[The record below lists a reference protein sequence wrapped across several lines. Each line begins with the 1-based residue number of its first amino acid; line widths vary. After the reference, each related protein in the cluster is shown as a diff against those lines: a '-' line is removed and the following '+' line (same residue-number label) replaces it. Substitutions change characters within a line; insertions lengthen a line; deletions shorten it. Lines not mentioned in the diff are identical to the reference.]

1 MLIVCPKCATSY
13 QVEGP
18 SLGRSGRSVRCARCR
33 NVWFAAR
40 PVLVPA
46 MASAGDFDVVDAK
59 PKIISF
65 FPPPE
70 SEGPAAG
77 AAEADAV
84 LAEVAPPGEQA
95 QAMPGESPGIMA
107 PDAAKPEAASTEGI
121 DLESLKEDMA
131 EASAEQAAAA
141 DAVLSAVPGEEITVA
156 EAPPIVPPDE
166 PVEMKT
172 EPPPVQAAEPE
183 VDIEALAARRAR
195 RQMLRRR
202 KQQWPLSR
210 LPTLILALVAAN
222 TVLMGWRMDI
232 VRLLPQTASFYSAVG
247 LPVNLRGLAFE
258 GIKMSKEE
266 QDGMPVL
273 VVEGSIT
280 NVTRRAA
287 EVPRIRLAVRNER
300 KNEIYSWTTQPQR
313 SILGP
318 GETLPFRARL
328 ASPPAE
334 TRDVMVRF
342 FTRRDVVAGIN

>member
-1 MLIVCPKCATSY
+1 M
-13 QVEGP
+13 
-18 SLGRSGRSVRCARCR
+18 RD
-33 NVWFAAR
+33 
-40 PVLVPA
+40 
-46 MASAGDFDVVDAK
+46 DFDVVDAK

-65 FPPPE
+65 FPP
-70 SEGPAAG
+70 
-77 AAEADAV
+77 
-84 LAEVAPPGEQA
+84 
-95 QAMPGESPGIMA
+95 A
-107 PDAAKPEAASTEGI
+107 PDAEAPILEPAPPAADAKAETAPEAALEETAQPETASTEGI

-131 EASAEQAAAA
+131 AADAEQTAAA
-141 DAVLSAVPGEEITVA
+141 DAVLSAVPGEEIAVA
-156 EAPPIVPPDE
+156 EAPPLVPPDE
-166 PVEMKT
+166 PVKT
-172 EPPPVQAAEPE
+172 AAEPPPVQIANTE
-183 VDIEALAARRAR
+183 VDIEALNARRAR
-195 RQMLRRR
+195 RQVLRRR

-222 TVLMGWRMDI
+222 AVLMGWRMDI
-232 VRLLPQTASFYSAVG
+232 VRLLPQTASFYSVIG

-273 VVEGSIT
+273 VVEGTIT

-287 EVPRIRLAVRNER
+287 EVPRLRLAVRNGS
-300 KNEIYSWTTQPQR
+300 KHEIYSWTTQPTR

-342 FTRRDVVAGIN
+342 FTRRDVVARID

>member
-65 FPPPE
+65 FPPPPE

-84 LAEVAPPGEQA
+84 LAEVAPPGKQA
-95 QAMPGESPGIMA
+95 EA
-107 PDAAKPEAASTEGI
+107 PDDAKPEAASTEGI

-131 EASAEQAAAA
+131 EVGAEHAAAA

-172 EPPPVQAAEPE
+172 EPPPVQAADPE
-183 VDIEALAARRAR
+183 ADMEALAARRAR

-232 VRLLPQTASFYSAVG
+232 VRLLPQTASLYSAVG

-258 GIKMSKEE
+258 DIKMSKEE

-273 VVEGSIT
+273 VVEGTIT